1 MKYDNG
7 KPPINLVPS
16 AAIIACAN
24 VFAFG
29 AKKYGE
35 NNWRRDLN
43 KFPVSRHFASIQRHL
58 LAWNEGEDID
68 PESGLPHL
76 HHAMT
81 QLMILT
87 VCQQEAT
94 AKGIDD
100 RFNKET
106 DYNV

>member
-1 MKYDNG
+1 M
-7 KPPINLVPS
+7 
-16 AAIIACAN
+16 
-24 VFAFG
+24 FAFG
-29 AKKYGE
+29 ANKYGE

-43 KFPVSRHFASIQRHL
+43 DFPVSRHYASIMRHM
-58 LAWNEGEDID
+58 LAWNSGEDID

-94 AKGIDD
+94 ADVDD
-100 RFNKET
+100 RFRKVEP
-106 DYNV
+106 DED

>member
-1 MKYDNG
+1 MKHDNG

-16 AAIIACAN
+16 EAIIAAAN

-29 AKKYGE
+29 ANKYGE
-35 NNWRRDLN
+35 NNWRQDLN
-43 KFPVSRHFASIQRHL
+43 DFPMSRHYASIMRHM
-58 LAWNEGEDID
+58 LAWNSGEDID
-68 PESGLPHL
+68 PESGLSHL

-94 AKGIDD
+94 ADVDD
-100 RFNKET
+100 RFRRVEP
-106 DYNV
+106 DED

>member
-16 AAIIACAN
+16 SAIVAAAE

-29 AKKYGE
+29 AQKYGE

-58 LAWNEGEDID
+58 LAWNDGEELD
-68 PESGLPHL
+68 PESGLPLL

-81 QLMILT
+81 QLMILN
-87 VCQQEAT
+87 VCIAEAT
-94 AKGIDD
+94 GDVDD
-100 RFNKET
+100 GFNKET
-106 DYNV
+106 YYNE

>member
-1 MKYDNG
+1 MKFDTG

-16 AAIIACAN
+16 EAIIAAAN

-29 AKKYGE
+29 AQKYGE

-43 KFPVSRHFASIQRHL
+43 DFPVSRHYASIMRHM
-58 LAWNEGEDID
+58 LAWNSGEDID

-94 AKGIDD
+94 ADVDD
-100 RFNKET
+100 RFLKVEP
-106 DYNV
+106 DED

>member
-1 MKYDNG
+1 MKFDNG
-7 KPPINLVPS
+7 KPPLNLVPS
-16 AAIIACAN
+16 SAIIACAE

-29 AKKYGE
+29 AQKYGA
-35 NNWRRDLN
+35 NNWRKDMN

-58 LAWNEGEDID
+58 LAWNDGEDID

-87 VCQQEAT
+87 VCLAEAT
-94 AKGIDD
+94 APVDD
-100 RFNKET
+100 RFKKDMIDEN
-106 DYNV
+106 

>member
-1 MKYDNG
+1 MKFDTG
-7 KPPINLVPS
+7 KVPINLVPS
-16 AAIIACAN
+16 RAIIAAAE

-29 AKKYGE
+29 AQKYGA
-35 NNWRRDLN
+35 NNWRKDMN

-87 VCQQEAT
+87 VCQAEAT
-94 AKGIDD
+94 ANVDD
-100 RFNKET
+100 RFRRDMIDEN
-106 DYNV
+106 